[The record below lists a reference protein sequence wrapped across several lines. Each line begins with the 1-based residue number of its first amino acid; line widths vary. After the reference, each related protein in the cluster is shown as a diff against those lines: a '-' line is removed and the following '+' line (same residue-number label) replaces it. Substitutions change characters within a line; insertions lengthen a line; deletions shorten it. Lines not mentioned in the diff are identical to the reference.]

1 MKLNHAMV
9 YSRDVAKALAF
20 YRDHLGLKLLEE
32 HRDGDS
38 LLYAR
43 LRLPKGK
50 STIAL
55 HQVEKGQK
63 LVPGAIRLYFEVS
76 DLAATHR
83 RLKKAGVTFTKPP
96 KKMPWGWKHAY
107 LNDPDGHEISLYEAG
122 ELRLR
127 TAKA

>member
-9 YSRDVAKALAF
+9 YSLDVGKALAF
-20 YRDHLGLKLLEE
+20 YRDQLGLKLLEE
-32 HRDGDS
+32 HRDGDL

-43 LRLPKGK
+43 LKLPKGK
-50 STIAL
+50 STVAL
-55 HQVEKGQK
+55 HKVEKGQK

-76 DLAATHR
+76 DLAGTHR
-83 RLKKAGVTFTKPP
+83 RLRKSGVVFTQPP

-127 TAKA
+127 SAKA